1 MTKPPRLEKQ
11 HFFEEEF
18 VDVIIN
24 MVTDLT
30 TELGV
35 VKERLDTVERVL
47 DKHGVASRELIEEYE
62 PSKVAALERAQ
73 ARMKLVQTV
82 LDPLR
87 HHFSAAGKTEQAE

>member
-11 HFFEEEF
+11 HFFEEEL

-24 MVTDLT
+24 VVTELT

-62 PSKVAALERAQ
+62 PNKAAALERAQ

-87 HHFSAAGKTEQAE
+87 HHFSGAGNTEQAE

>member
-11 HFFEEEF
+11 HFFKEEF

-24 MVTDLT
+24 VVTELT

-47 DKHGVASRELIEEYE
+47 DEHGAATRELIEEYQ
-62 PSKVAALERAQ
+62 PDKTAAAERAQ

-87 HHFSAAGKTEQAE
+87 NHFSQS